1 MAFATI
7 EQIGEPAH
15 IESEKEKAERLATDR
30 KEKRATIEAGLK
42 RMKENNG

>member
-1 MAFATI
+1 MAYATI
-7 EQIGEPAH
+7 EQVGEPVH
-15 IESEKEKAERLATDR
+15 IESEKEKAERLAAER